1 MPGALYKNRPPSES
15 NVFGSATIGLQEAYA
30 EVRVRSD
37 FARRRLPVVVLT
49 RSSRRG
55 EILNWVPSATAMV
68 ATSSRYAE
76 ARRGE
81 LAALFCNAH
90 RLCGRPTEI
99 SPKALPRVSRF
110 VLSLS

>member
-15 NVFGSATIGLQEAYA
+15 NVFGSATIGLREAYP

-37 FARRRLPVVVLT
+37 FARRRLPVVVST

-76 ARRGE
+76 ARRG
-81 LAALFCNAH
+81 
-90 RLCGRPTEI
+90 RIGRAFLHCTPPVRQANRNFIESI
-99 SPKALPRVSRF
+99 AGSF
-110 VLSLS
+110 